1 MKMLITN
8 KIFVVLMLV
17 LGSGLGF
24 FNVLATQVQQF
35 ACSRGYSDEFSGL
48 SVTVMIIAG
57 VFGSTFMGGV
67 VVKTGRLEEVMKI
80 CGAVACLIGFAVAQ
94 LLRKPNMEWE
104 IYFAMTM

>member
-8 KIFVVLMLV
+8 KVFVVLMLV

-35 ACSRGYSDEFSGL
+35 ACARGYSDEFSGL
-48 SVTVMIIAG
+48 TVTVMIIAG

-80 CGAVACLIGFAVAQ
+80 CGATACLIGFVVAQ
-94 LLRKPNMEWE
+94 LLRKPNLEWE
-104 IYFAMTM
+104 IYVVMAM